1 MIYNITLERPSFWV
15 SLEKTFH
22 ELNAYSLLTTF
33 TYIRVE
39 VSVFVL
45 GWTVAIIVVHS
56 KFLADLFYCM
66 VQMRD
71 SKVSEANTEIEKTL
85 VSNSGKLH
93 NSRSPS
99 IHTHTCYLFEC
110 YDNKICSTHQ
120 ITGSFILQLY
130 ILSTADSTLKA
141 KKCCLLAFPE
151 IEKYCYM
158 FI

>member
-1 MIYNITLERPSFWV
+1 MQRPLFWV

-22 ELNAYSLLTTF
+22 DLNAYSLLTSF
-33 TYIRVE
+33 SNIRVKG
-39 VSVFVL
+39 SVLVL
-45 GWTVAIIVVHS
+45 DGTVAIIVVHR

-66 VQMRD
+66 VQMWD
-71 SKVSEANTEIEKTL
+71 SKVTEANTEIEKTL

-99 IHTHTCYLFEC
+99 MYTHTCYLFEC

-141 KKCCLLAFPE
+141 KNV
-151 IEKYCYM
+151 Y
-158 FI
+158 